1 MRRLPAGGLHAV
13 FLVATSVVGQ
23 FASTRAA
30 TALAAPGFS
39 DVTERAGLRFRHDP
53 SRTSQKYLVET
64 IGAGVAWLDY
74 DGDGFLDLFFVN
86 GAALADPMTKGTLP
100 RKADPRFW
108 NRLYR
113 NTGRETFV
121 DVTESAGVHG
131 KGYGMGVAV
140 GDYDNDGNNDLYVT
154 NYGRNTLYRNQGDGT
169 FEDVTPHAGVEGDGW
184 ASGAAFLD
192 YDRDGDLDLV
202 VARYLDWDFESN
214 PWCGTSTDQRRYCDP
229 NVFQSVSHLL
239 FSNQGDGT
247 FREVSQQA
255 GITVSEGKGL
265 GVSFNDYDRD
275 GWPDIIVA
283 NDSVA
288 QQLFHNIE
296 GRFRERALELG
307 LAYNMN
313 GQEFAGMGVDFE
325 DYSNDGW
332 PDVIVNALSLEGYV
346 LLRNDQ
352 GLFDDASSQSGIRK
366 ITMPH
371 SGWGMKF
378 IDYDNDGWKDVFV
391 AQGHVLDTVAIDFP
405 QIAYKQPLS
414 LLRNIEGRFQ
424 DVSSGGGDALQ
435 TPRATRG
442 AAFGDFNND
451 GFIDVALNVN
461 SGPAVLLRNDGIGGN
476 WLTLDT
482 VGSSSNRGGVGAR
495 IRLVGHSG
503 LVQHRIV
510 STASS
515 YLSASD
521 GRAHFGLGND
531 TLIREIELRWPS
543 GIVQQI
549 QGIEAGQILT
559 VREPQASSEP
569 AGSTLVTPDTPEVQ

>member
-1 MRRLPAGGLHAV
+1 MGRLETGGLQAIL
-13 FLVATSVVGQ
+13 LVGTFVVSH
-23 FASTRAA
+23 FETNRVAA
-30 TALAAPGFS
+30 ALAAPGFS
-39 DVTERAGLRFRHDP
+39 DVTETAGLRFRHDP

-140 GDYDNDGNNDLYVT
+140 GDYDNDGNNDMYVT
-154 NYGRNTLYRNQGDGT
+154 NYGRNTLYRNLGDGT
-169 FEDVTPHAGVEGDGW
+169 FEDVTPYAGVEGDGW

-192 YDRDGDLDLV
+192 YDRDGDLDLL

-247 FREVSQQA
+247 FWEVSQQA
-255 GITVSEGKGL
+255 GIAASEGKGL
-265 GVSFNDYDRD
+265 GVSFNDYDQD

-283 NDSVA
+283 NDSVS
-288 QQLFHNIE
+288 QQLFHNVG
-296 GRFRERALELG
+296 GRFTERALELG

-405 QIAYKQPLS
+405 QIAYEQPLL
-414 LLRNIEGRFQ
+414 LLRNVQGRFQ
-424 DVSSGGGDALQ
+424 DVSDGAGTALQ

-461 SGPAVLLRNDGIGGN
+461 SGPAVLLRNDGVGGN
-476 WLTLDT
+476 WLMIDA
-482 VGSSSNRGGVGAR
+482 VGSISNRGGVGAS

-503 LVQHRIV
+503 LVQNRIV

-521 GRAHFGLGND
+521 KRAHFGLGQD
-531 TLIREIELRWPS
+531 TLIREIEIRWPS

-549 QGIEAGQILT
+549 PRIEAGQILT
-559 VREPQASSEP
+559 VKEPKASSES
-569 AGSTLVTPDTPEVQ
+569 AGSPPASPNASKVR